1 MYEIAV
7 CDDQLSICEEIKQM
21 VTELL
26 LKRDIDIRVHIYT
39 TGKDL
44 LDEGIVFDIMF
55 LDIELENES
64 GLVIAKEYSARR
76 QTKIIFLTSHIEEM
90 PNGYKVRAFR
100 FLTKPVNLPDFEEA
114 VWSAISDMQK
124 DKKFIVTDKDGE
136 YIIRASEIMY
146 VEAQQRST
154 GIRTME
160 RFARS
165 SIPFR
170 DMTKEL
176 EMIKFYNTHKSY
188 IANMDYICKIDQL
201 EIVLV
206 NEERIKISRLKKSD
220 FMDSFYSYIRSR
232 ANGN

>member
-7 CDDQLSICEEIKQM
+7 CDDQLPICEEIKQM

-26 LKRDIDIRVHIYT
+26 LKRDIDIKVHIYT
-39 TGKDL
+39 TGKAL

-64 GLVIAKEYSARR
+64 GLDIAKEYSARG

-114 VWSAISDMQK
+114 VWSAISDIQK

-136 YIIRASEIMY
+136 HIIRASEIMY

-188 IANMDYICKIDQL
+188 IANMDYICKIDHL

-206 NEERIKISRLKKSD
+206 NEERIKISRLKKSH